1 MNITSQDLVRRL
13 IIGAPMLL
21 LALWAW
27 SQKRR
32 AKENAEISSILR
44 ERKP

>member
-1 MNITSQDLVRRL
+1 MNITSHDLIRALAFGVP
-13 IIGAPMLL
+13 ALL
-21 LALWAW
+21 LGLWAW
-27 SQKRR
+27 SQRRR